1 MRRPRWQSLARCSQR
16 LAPVSKPSTFHIR
29 SAGPKPSQAVRSA
42 SSTMEGK
49 NFKHCWPKTL
59 TGSSQ
64 NTPSLKRQP
73 GRWFLEEGPLRVK
86 TKHEDRFRPFR
97 QEISN
102 ANANAFMQMSVFEP
116 LIYIQ
121 RYSCDRHGPFLHV
134 FHGSVFYVHH
144 EVAF

>member
-1 MRRPRWQSLARCSQR
+1 
-16 LAPVSKPSTFHIR
+16 
-29 SAGPKPSQAVRSA
+29 
-42 SSTMEGK
+42 MEGK
-49 NFKHCWPKTL
+49 TSNTAGPKTL

-64 NTPSLKRQP
+64 NAPSLKRQP

-97 QEISN
+97 SEISN

-134 FHGSVFYVHH
+134 FHGSVFYVHLDAPVTAKARADPKRTSCGL
-144 EVAF
+144 EVIARVALLHFGAFGVIDDTDDSRNR